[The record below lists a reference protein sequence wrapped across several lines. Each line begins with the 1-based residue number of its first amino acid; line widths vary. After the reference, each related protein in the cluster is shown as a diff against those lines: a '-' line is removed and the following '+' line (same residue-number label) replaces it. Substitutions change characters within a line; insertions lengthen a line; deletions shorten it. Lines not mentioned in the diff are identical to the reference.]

1 MGASAVED
9 AAAGRVS
16 TVLTSGFRLS
26 LFGFRTDFR
35 PQTETSDLSPC
46 TSDHRL
52 PAFASQGRAL
62 TTDLG
67 LPCQRTFHVPNRT
80 AEIVSGRHDLL
91 ADLMQESES
100 PKPGAQSLKPVPR
113 AKV

>member
-1 MGASAVED
+1 MGASALED

-35 PQTETSDLSPC
+35 PQTETSDLSPW
-46 TSDHRL
+46 TSDHRR
-52 PAFASQGRAL
+52 PAFAYQVRAW

-80 AEIVSGRHDLL
+80 AEIVSARHDLW
-91 ADLMQESES
+91 ADLMQESE
-100 PKPGAQSLKPVPR
+100 SLKPVPR